1 MAEKTTEEIA
11 KIYASAGDS
20 VSLINQI
27 AAQDTISDK
36 QKETL
41 ERNVKHSELIR
52 EFKKED
58 TTTSIWGSED
68 CSTHQ
73 AAITLG
79 KSKY

>member
-41 ERNVKHSELIR
+41 ERNVKHLELIR

-68 CSTHQ
+68 FSTHQ

>member
-41 ERNVKHSELIR
+41 ERNVKHLELIR

-68 CSTHQ
+68 FSTHE